1 MTNAESI
8 KIPGVEAYMVKE
20 VNMGNK
26 SWVNWFEIP
35 VNDFD
40 RAKEFYEAI
49 LKIEIQKAI
58 DMENFKMGVF
68 PRKDV
73 GSGAICYSQWYKPS
87 EDGVLI
93 YLDANPDLNVV
104 LNRVEE
110 AGGKILQPKKL
121 ISPEQGHMALF
132 KDSEGNRVALRSRD

>member
-1 MTNAESI
+1 MAAGG
-8 KIPGVEAYMVKE
+8 KVFQE

-26 SWVNWFEIP
+26 NWIAWFEIP

-73 GSGAICYSQWYKPS
+73 GGGAICYGQWYKPS

-121 ISPEQGHMALF
+121 ISPEHGHMALF
-132 KDSEGNRVALRSRD
+132 SDSEGNRVALRSNE

>member
-1 MTNAESI
+1 
-8 KIPGVEAYMVKE
+8 MVKE

-26 SWVNWFEIP
+26 SWIDWFEIP

-40 RAKEFYEAI
+40 RAKEFYETI
-49 LKIEIQKAI
+49 LTIEIQKAI

-68 PRKDV
+68 PHKDV
-73 GSGAICYSQWYKPS
+73 GNGAICYGQWYKPS

-93 YLDANPDLNVV
+93 YLDANPDLNDV

-121 ISPEQGHMALF
+121 ISPEHGHMALF

>member
-1 MTNAESI
+1 ME
-8 KIPGVEAYMVKE
+8 
-20 VNMGNK
+20 NK
-26 SWVNWFEIP
+26 SWINWFEIP

-40 RAKEFYEAI
+40 RAKEFYEVI

-73 GSGAICYSQWYKPS
+73 GNGAICYGQWYKPS

-93 YLDANPDLNVV
+93 YLDANPDLNDV

-132 KDSEGNRVALRSRD
+132 KDSEGNRMALRSKN